1 MWLVKFSINRP
12 HSILVLMIII
22 CFTGLF
28 TLRSMPVDIL
38 PIIDLPAIGE
48 MWIYS
53 GLTAGDMER
62 RVVYISER
70 QNTTQVDD
78 VERIE
83 SRTIP
88 GYAFLKTY
96 FHSSVNFAQALAQMS
111 AAASASLRFLPTGIL
126 PPLILP
132 SNASDVPVVQINVF
146 SKTVSEYKL
155 RDYLLSTLRPK
166 LLGLAGLSVSYPY
179 GGRERNMNVDVDPL
193 KLAAS
198 HLSISDL
205 YTALEVSNLVLPSGK
220 IRIGSLDYGVN
231 LNSYPETL
239 DEFKQIPIRTRDES
253 QILLRDVASISEG
266 PGVQEQ
272 TVRINGQRA
281 VYVNVF
287 KKTNA
292 SALDVVNS
300 IKKVLP
306 ELQETAPKGVELA
319 LAFDQSTFVKSAIW
333 NVLSEALIATLLV
346 SLMIVLFLRSWR
358 SAIIVCTSIPISTL
372 FAIILLGITKN
383 TINLMTL
390 GGLSMA
396 VGMLVDDATVEVENI
411 FRNRSLGRPL
421 TEAILSSA
429 EQVALPA
436 FISTLSICIVFA
448 PIFFLTGPERFLFLP
463 MALAVV
469 FSMSASYFLSRT
481 LVPLLS
487 QLLLKNEAAQSTHGS
502 QSGGLFVRIQRTY
515 MVVLEGALK
524 NPMVSIIGFAVFVA
538 ISSMLIA
545 GIGSDLYPRIDAGLI
560 KFHFRSPTG
569 TRIEESEK
577 VVELIEQRIQKIVAP
592 EDFAAV
598 TSMIGSPSSLNM
610 LKFPSENVAGSDAEI
625 LVSLKKGHRPS
636 QDYVDSIRK
645 ELTTEFPGSRVRFL
659 PPDMVSQVLN
669 FNSRYPID
677 VQITGGNFDKL
688 VDYSRVLQDKLKK
701 IPGLVDVGL
710 VQVLDAPAMAIKVDR
725 NRAHQFGVTQK
736 DVANAVLFTLAGS
749 GSVSNSNIVTPQGSI
764 INISVQVPKEKM
776 DSVASLLSI
785 PVSPSQQGPG
795 ASRLPASQRVLN
807 TPILANF
814 ADISQTSSVAMVTHL
829 NVQRSLNVG
838 AGVEGRDIGSAIK
851 EVKASIE
858 SLGKLEPGFK
868 ISVLGQSQV
877 IDESFARLGLGFLLA
892 IGLVYLLLLALFQS
906 FIDPLVVLTVV
917 PALLT
922 GVLWTLAL
930 TGTTLNIQ
938 SMVGVIMCVGI
949 ATANSILLV
958 TTANDYR
965 LKSNLSAFDAAV
977 SSGRDRLR
985 PVIMTALAMAI
996 GIVPAALGIGEGGEQ
1011 AAPLG
1016 RAVLGGLAGAT
1027 LATLII
1033 VPVVYSLI
1041 HKNSISSRIPEMGK
1055 VS

>member
-1 MWLVKFSINRP
+1 MWLVKFSLNRP
-12 HSILVLMIII
+12 HSILVLIVVIFSTSI
-22 CFTGLF
+22 F

-38 PIIDLPAIGE
+38 PVIDLPAIGE

-53 GLTAGDMER
+53 GLSAGDFER
-62 RVVYISER
+62 RVVYSSER
-70 QNTTQVDD
+70 QITTQVDD
-78 VERIE
+78 VEKIE

-96 FHSSVNFAQALAQMS
+96 FHSGVNFAQALAQMS
-111 AAASASLRFLPTGIL
+111 AAASAGLRFLPAGIM

-146 SKTVSEYKL
+146 SKSVSEYKL
-155 RDYLLSTLRPK
+155 RDYLLSSLRPK
-166 LLGLAGLSVSYPY
+166 LLGISGLTLSYPY
-179 GGRERNMNVDVDPL
+179 GGRERSLNVDVDPL
-193 KLAAS
+193 KLAANR
-198 HLSISDL
+198 LSINDL

-220 IRIGSLDYGVN
+220 IRIGNFDYGVN

-239 DEFKQIPIRTRDES
+239 DEFKQIPIRTKDES

-266 PGVQEQ
+266 PGLQEQ

-281 VYVNVF
+281 VYVNIF
-287 KKTNA
+287 KKTSA
-292 SALDVVNS
+292 STLDVVNS
-300 IKKVLP
+300 IKKILP
-306 ELQETAPKGVELA
+306 ELQETAPQGIELA
-319 LAFDQSTFVKSAIW
+319 LAFDQSTFVKSAVL
-333 NVLSEALIATLLV
+333 NVFSEALIATLLV
-346 SLMIVLFLRSWR
+346 SLMIMLFLRSWR

-372 FAIILLGITKN
+372 FAIILLGVSRN

-411 FRNRSLGRPL
+411 FRNRSLGLPL

-436 FISTLSICIVFA
+436 FISTLSICIVFS
-448 PIFFLTGPERFLFLP
+448 PIFFLTGPEKFLFLP

-487 QLLLKNEAAQSTHGS
+487 QVLLKNEVAHSHDES
-502 QSGGLFVRIQRTY
+502 KKSGVFETIQKIY
-515 MVVLEGALK
+515 MVVLASALK
-524 NPMVSIIGFAVFVA
+524 NPIVSLVGFMVFVA
-538 ISSMLIA
+538 ISSMLIS

-560 KFHFRSPTG
+560 KFHFRAPSG
-569 TRIEESEK
+569 TRIEETER
-577 VVELIEQRIQKIVAP
+577 VVEQIEKRIQKIIP
-592 EDFAAV
+592 PSDFSAV
-598 TSMIGSPSSLNM
+598 TSMIGAPSSLNM
-610 LKFPSENVAGSDAEI
+610 LKFPSENVTGSDAEI

-636 QDYVDSIRK
+636 QSYVDSIRK
-645 ELTTEFPGSRVRFL
+645 ELANAFPESQIRFL

-677 VQITGGNFDKL
+677 VQITGGNFEKL
-688 VDYSRVLQDKLKK
+688 AGYARALQERLKK
-701 IPGLVDVGL
+701 IPGLIDVGL

-725 NRAHQFGVTQK
+725 NRAHQFGVTQR

-749 GSVSNSNIVTPQGSI
+749 GSVSNSNIVTPQGST
-764 INISVQVPKEKM
+764 INISVQVPIEKM

-785 PVSPSQQGPG
+785 PVSPSQQGIA
-795 ASRLPASQRVLN
+795 ASRAPASQRAQAA
-807 TPILANF
+807 PILGNF
-814 ADISQTSSVAMVTHL
+814 ADVSQTSGVAMVTHL
-829 NVQRSLNVG
+829 NVQRSLNVA
-838 AGVEGRDIGSAIK
+838 AGVEGRDIGSAIQD
-851 EVKASIE
+851 VKTSIE
-858 SLGKLEPGFK
+858 GLGKLEPGFK
-868 ISVLGQSQV
+868 ISVLGQSQI
-877 IDESFARLGLGFLLA
+877 IDESFARLGIGFLLA
-892 IGLVYLLLLALFQS
+892 IGLVYLLLVALFQS

-917 PALLT
+917 PALVA

-930 TGTTLNIQ
+930 TGTTINIQ

-958 TTANDYR
+958 TSANEYR
-965 LKSNLSAFDAAV
+965 LKSQLSAFDAAL

-996 GIVPAALGIGEGGEQ
+996 GIVPAALGLGEGGEQ

-1016 RAVLGGLAGAT
+1016 RAVIGGLLGAT
-1027 LATLII
+1027 LATLVI

-1041 HKNSISSRIPEMGK
+1041 HNKKMPMASTMEEAA
-1055 VS
+1055 